1 LAGRFPDGPGFD
13 SRPDL
18 GRLGISA
25 QIAVDAEDEMWLAPP
40 LRGKEAPVD
49 RSSLPVQAGPAR
61 GRRVESRWRLG
72 PALAILAPLI
82 ALALCGVF
90 RRPWFH
96 GNLGIVDAGRV
107 IRSAQPTTRL
117 HEWIRD
123 HQLRAILN
131 LRGGR
136 AADWWYDAEVR
147 AAEAGHV
154 AFYDLPLSA
163 TRRPSRRELLMLIDT
178 LNSCPYP
185 LLIHCKS
192 GADRTGLA
200 AAVYLMIQRGES
212 PERAKQ
218 AFSLEHGHIPLGG
231 TERLHEPID
240 EYAAWLAA
248 RRLAHSPERFRDWV
262 KSHYDPA
269 DGSPDPP
276 RLRPGPRPR
285 RS

>member
-1 LAGRFPDGPGFD
+1 
-13 SRPDL
+13 
-18 GRLGISA
+18 
-25 QIAVDAEDEMWLAPP
+25 M
-40 LRGKEAPVD
+40 D
-49 RSSLPVQAGPAR
+49 RSVLPVEAGPAR
-61 GRRVESRWRLG
+61 THRSPLRRRLV
-72 PALAILAPLI
+72 PAAAGLALLV

-90 RRPWFH
+90 RRPWFQ

-117 HEWIRD
+117 PEWIRT

-131 LRGGR
+131 LRGGSP
-136 AADWWYDAEVR
+136 ADWWYTAEVR

-163 TRRPSRRELLMLIDT
+163 TRRPSRRELLRLIDT

-192 GADRTGLA
+192 GADRTGLVTA
-200 AAVYLMIQRGES
+200 IYLMIQRGQS

-218 AFSLEHGHIPLGG
+218 AFALEHGHIPLGG
-231 TERLHEPID
+231 TEHLHEPID

-248 RRLAHSPERFRDWV
+248 RRLPHTPERFRDWV
-262 KSHYDPA
+262 KSHYEPSDC
-269 DGSPDPP
+269 SPDPP
-276 RLRPGPRPR
+276 RLQPGPRPR
-285 RS
+285 RSAPGTRGPAGQAEP